1 MTIWGVRA
9 PLMKINHGLAKSG
22 VDIIDDGIRW
32 SSLLNHSLLY
42 YCWWLF
48 IDLLMMIVILR
59 MKKIVKLNGWFSDDS
74 G

>member
-1 MTIWGVRA
+1 
-9 PLMKINHGLAKSG
+9 MKINHGLAKSG
-22 VDIIDDGIRW
+22 VDIIDDGIRR